1 MELDKVVLDEWFKA
15 VQVAN
20 DHLNN
25 KLINEFKECH
35 PFEYGYISKFF
46 RLRTELN
53 KDIECLSTLGDVQWF
68 TLTFDNEY
76 DAMKEETKRKS
87 AFKFLNEIFLCFL
100 LVEEY
105 GEENERY
112 HIHGFGVYRI
122 GKGFDDFREWKYLQK
137 IRTLDNVGLRQK
149 AKYLTKYAV
158 KALPRLRRSK
168 TYIMYKKAFTRF
180 KSFKKD
186 FAKCYD
192 CKLNLL
198 KFRFNRVELINA
210 L

>member
-1 MELDKVVLDEWFKA
+1 MELDKIILDEWYKA

-20 DHLNN
+20 DHLSN
-25 KLINEFKECH
+25 KLINAFKDIH
-35 PFEYGYISKFF
+35 PLEYGYISKFF
-46 RLRTELN
+46 RLRTELY
-53 KDIECLSTLGDVQWF
+53 KDIECLSSLGQVQWF
-68 TLTFDNEY
+68 TLTFDNDY
-76 DAMKEETKRKS
+76 DVMKEETKRKS

-105 GEENERY
+105 GEDNGRY

-122 GKGFDDFREWKYLQK
+122 GKDFDNFREWKYIQNIK
-137 IRTLDNVGLRQK
+137 SLDSVSLKKK

-168 TYIMYKKAFTRF
+168 TYIMYKKAFTRL
-180 KSFKKD
+180 KSLKKD
-186 FAKCYD
+186 FLSCYE
-192 CKLNLL
+192 CGLNLL
-198 KFRFNRVELINA
+198 RLRFNRVELLNA